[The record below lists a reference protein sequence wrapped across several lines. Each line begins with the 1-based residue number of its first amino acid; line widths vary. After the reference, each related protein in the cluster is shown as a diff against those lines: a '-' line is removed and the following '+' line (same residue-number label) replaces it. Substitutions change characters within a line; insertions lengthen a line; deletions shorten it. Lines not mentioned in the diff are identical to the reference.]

1 MSLSS
6 PQETRLGALWALV
19 PRPSDSAHQW
29 SYKLER
35 AHYWSVVA
43 AFGALWGAVEITL
56 GSFLHA
62 IKIPFGG
69 TMLAMASAALL
80 VAQRQVLP
88 KRGLSLATGI
98 VAALCKSVSP
108 GGLILGPMIAITIEA
123 LLLELALLPSPR
135 SRLCAVIGG
144 ALVVCWATFQKVI
157 SHYVYFGGSVIDL
170 YVALLE
176 RGARLV
182 GLTPEAGWQV
192 LGAVVL
198 VICLI
203 GAAVSLWGHGV
214 GQQVARILRRQGERH
229 EPTP

>member
-1 MSLSS
+1 MSPSS
-6 PQETRLGALWALV
+6 SQETRLGALWALAA
-19 PRPSDSAHQW
+19 RPGDGTLPW
-29 SYKLER
+29 SHKLEI

-80 VAQRQVLP
+80 VAQRQILP

-123 LLLELALLPSPR
+123 LLLELALIPAPR
-135 SRLCAVIGG
+135 SRTCAVIGG
-144 ALVVCWATFQKVI
+144 ALVVCWATFQRVI

-170 YVALLE
+170 YIALLE

-192 LGAVVL
+192 IGGVVL

-203 GAAVSLWGHGV
+203 GAAVSLWGHSV
-214 GQQVARILRRQGERH
+214 GQQVARALRREGESR
-229 EPTP
+229 EQAP